1 MSIITQNMFDKVS
14 RKMQDSAKRLVEEA
28 MREDIPEMLAKNKMA
43 ELKLAFK
50 LGQDGNGNLCC
61 TGKMQSASKET
72 IDHEMIDIIEDDQ
85 PDLFDA
91 ED

>member
-50 LGQDGNGNLCC
+50 LG
-61 TGKMQSASKET
+61 
-72 IDHEMIDIIEDDQ
+72 
-85 PDLFDA
+85 
-91 ED
+91 